1 MKTVPILCVA
11 LAASAITT
19 IQTRADPAAKP
30 PMNDFGQAFYKC
42 DEGNAFM
49 MSYDQDD
56 PSKASMTTSNGNKR
70 YDLKRTQSPNGAE
83 YAGSKVS
90 FWTDGKSVVVKGTTL
105 AFKNCKTK
113 PS

>member
-11 LAASAITT
+11 LAISAITT
-19 IQTRADPAAKP
+19 TLTLADPSPKP

-42 DEGNAFM
+42 DEGAAFM

-56 PSKASMTTSNGNKR
+56 PSKASMTTSSGNKR
-70 YDLKRTQSPNGAE
+70 YDLKRTTSPNGAE

-90 FWTDGKSVVVKGTTL
+90 FWTDGKSVVVKGTVV

-113 PS
+113 G